1 MTAPKVYDEAYF
13 RRWYHDPAQRVIT
26 PEAVA
31 RKVRLVVGIAES
43 LLERPIRTILD
54 VGCGE
59 GAWRAHLR
67 RLRPAV
73 RYTGVESSE
82 YAVRRFGRLRG
93 IRHGTFGALGVPTT
107 LVDVLA
113 SSGITT
119 PTPIQAATL
128 PDSFA
133 GRDVLG
139 RHGSLNALFAADD
152 REIAT
157 TSGVGMA
164 KCAQLRQSL
173 CRTRA
178 IVFRGHKNHLRLR
191 LHHSAFFWQRR
202 QGKLRKALL
211 KNSGSL
217 L

>member
-43 LLERPIRTILD
+43 LLERPIRTVLD

-93 IRHGTFGALGVPTT
+93 IRHGTFGALGEVR
-107 LVDVLA
+107 LAAAYDLIVVCDVLQYVPE
-113 SSGITT
+113 GEL
-119 PTPIQAATL
+119 PIGLRA
-128 PDSFA
+128 
-133 GRDVLG
+133 
-139 RHGSLNALFAADD
+139 
-152 REIAT
+152 IAERL
-157 TSGVGMA
+157 SGVTYLEAYATEDAIEGDLGAWHHRSAEQYRRHFRRAGLTPVGMHCYVGPA
-164 KCAQLRQSL
+164 LAD
-173 CRTRA
+173 RTVA
-178 IVFRGHKNHLRLR
+178 LERGQ
-191 LHHSAFFWQRR
+191 A
-202 QGKLRKALL
+202 
-211 KNSGSL
+211 
-217 L
+217 

>member
-43 LLERPIRTILD
+43 LLERPIRTVLD

-93 IRHGTFGALGVPTT
+93 IRHGTFGALGEVR
-107 LVDVLA
+107 LAAAYDLIVVCDVLQYVPEGELV
-113 SSGITT
+113 SGLR
-119 PTPIQAATL
+119 A
-128 PDSFA
+128 
-133 GRDVLG
+133 
-139 RHGSLNALFAADD
+139 
-152 REIAT
+152 IAERL
-157 TSGVGMA
+157 SGVTYLEAYATEDAIEGDLGAWHHRSAEQYRRHFRRAGLTPVGMHCYVGPA
-164 KCAQLRQSL
+164 LAD
-173 CRTRA
+173 RTVA
-178 IVFRGHKNHLRLR
+178 LERGQ
-191 LHHSAFFWQRR
+191 A
-202 QGKLRKALL
+202 
-211 KNSGSL
+211 
-217 L
+217 

>member
-1 MTAPKVYDEAYF
+1 MTVPKVYDEAYF

-43 LLERPIRTILD
+43 LLERPIRTVLD

-93 IRHGTFGALGVPTT
+93 IRHGTFGALGEVR
-107 LVDVLA
+107 LAAAYDLIVVCDVLQYVPEGELA
-113 SSGITT
+113 IGLR
-119 PTPIQAATL
+119 A
-128 PDSFA
+128 
-133 GRDVLG
+133 
-139 RHGSLNALFAADD
+139 
-152 REIAT
+152 IAERL
-157 TSGVGMA
+157 SGVTYLEAYATEDAIEGDLGAWHHRSAEQYRRHFRRAGLTPVGMHCYVGPA
-164 KCAQLRQSL
+164 LAD
-173 CRTRA
+173 RTVA
-178 IVFRGHKNHLRLR
+178 LERGQ
-191 LHHSAFFWQRR
+191 A
-202 QGKLRKALL
+202 
-211 KNSGSL
+211 
-217 L
+217 

>member
-43 LLERPIRTILD
+43 LLERPIRTVLD

-93 IRHGTFGALGVPTT
+93 IRHGTFGALGEVR
-107 LVDVLA
+107 LAAAYDLIVVCDVLQYVPEGELA
-113 SSGITT
+113 IGLR
-119 PTPIQAATL
+119 A
-128 PDSFA
+128 
-133 GRDVLG
+133 
-139 RHGSLNALFAADD
+139 
-152 REIAT
+152 IAERL
-157 TSGVGMA
+157 SGVTYLEAYATEDAIEGDLGAWHHRSAEQYRRHFRRAGLTPVGMHCYVGPA
-164 KCAQLRQSL
+164 LAD
-173 CRTRA
+173 RTVA
-178 IVFRGHKNHLRLR
+178 LERGQ
-191 LHHSAFFWQRR
+191 A
-202 QGKLRKALL
+202 
-211 KNSGSL
+211 
-217 L
+217 

>member
-1 MTAPKVYDEAYF
+1 MTVPKVYDEAYF

-93 IRHGTFGALGVPTT
+93 IRQGTFGALGEVR
-107 LVDVLA
+107 LAAAYDLIVVCDVLQYVPEGELA
-113 SSGITT
+113 IGLR
-119 PTPIQAATL
+119 A
-128 PDSFA
+128 
-133 GRDVLG
+133 
-139 RHGSLNALFAADD
+139 
-152 REIAT
+152 IAERL
-157 TSGVGMA
+157 SGVTYLEAYATEDAIEGDLGAWHHRSAEQYRRHFRRAGLTPVGMHCYVGPA
-164 KCAQLRQSL
+164 LAD
-173 CRTRA
+173 RTVA
-178 IVFRGHKNHLRLR
+178 LERGQ
-191 LHHSAFFWQRR
+191 A
-202 QGKLRKALL
+202 
-211 KNSGSL
+211 
-217 L
+217 

>member
-43 LLERPIRTILD
+43 LLERPIRTVLD

-93 IRHGTFGALGVPTT
+93 IRHGSFGALGEVR
-107 LVDVLA
+107 LAAAYDLIVVCDVLQYVPEGELA
-113 SSGITT
+113 IGLR
-119 PTPIQAATL
+119 A
-128 PDSFA
+128 
-133 GRDVLG
+133 
-139 RHGSLNALFAADD
+139 
-152 REIAT
+152 IAERL
-157 TSGVGMA
+157 SGVTYLEAYATEDAIEGDLGAWHHRSAEQYRRHFRRAGLTPVGMHCYVGPA
-164 KCAQLRQSL
+164 LAD
-173 CRTRA
+173 RTVA
-178 IVFRGHKNHLRLR
+178 LERGQ
-191 LHHSAFFWQRR
+191 A
-202 QGKLRKALL
+202 
-211 KNSGSL
+211 
-217 L
+217 

>member
-93 IRHGTFGALGVPTT
+93 IRHGTFGALGEVR
-107 LVDVLA
+107 LAAAYDLIVVCDVLQYVPEGELA
-113 SSGITT
+113 IGLRAIAERLSGVTYLEAYATEDAIEGDLGAWHHRSAEQYRRHFRRAGL
-119 PTPIQAATL
+119 TPIGMHCYVGPALADRTVALERGQA
-128 PDSFA
+128 
-133 GRDVLG
+133 
-139 RHGSLNALFAADD
+139 
-152 REIAT
+152 
-157 TSGVGMA
+157 
-164 KCAQLRQSL
+164 
-173 CRTRA
+173 
-178 IVFRGHKNHLRLR
+178 
-191 LHHSAFFWQRR
+191 
-202 QGKLRKALL
+202 
-211 KNSGSL
+211 
-217 L
+217 

>member
-93 IRHGTFGALGVPTT
+93 IRHGSFGALGEVR
-107 LVDVLA
+107 LAAAYDLIVVCDVLQYVPEGELA
-113 SSGITT
+113 IGLR
-119 PTPIQAATL
+119 A
-128 PDSFA
+128 
-133 GRDVLG
+133 
-139 RHGSLNALFAADD
+139 
-152 REIAT
+152 IAERL
-157 TSGVGMA
+157 SGVTYLEAYATEDAIEGDLGAWHHRSAEQYRRHFRRAGLTPVGMHCYVGPA
-164 KCAQLRQSL
+164 LAD
-173 CRTRA
+173 RTVA
-178 IVFRGHKNHLRLR
+178 LERGQ
-191 LHHSAFFWQRR
+191 A
-202 QGKLRKALL
+202 
-211 KNSGSL
+211 
-217 L
+217 

>member
-93 IRHGTFGALGVPTT
+93 IRHGTFGALGEVR
-107 LVDVLA
+107 LAAAYDLIVVCDVLQYVPEGELA
-113 SSGITT
+113 IGLR
-119 PTPIQAATL
+119 A
-128 PDSFA
+128 
-133 GRDVLG
+133 
-139 RHGSLNALFAADD
+139 
-152 REIAT
+152 IAERL
-157 TSGVGMA
+157 SGVTYLEAYATEDAIEGDLGAWHHRSAEQYRRHFRRAGLTPVGMHCYVGPA
-164 KCAQLRQSL
+164 LAD
-173 CRTRA
+173 RTVA
-178 IVFRGHKNHLRLR
+178 LERGQ
-191 LHHSAFFWQRR
+191 A
-202 QGKLRKALL
+202 
-211 KNSGSL
+211 
-217 L
+217 

>member
-43 LLERPIRTILD
+43 LLERPIRTVLD

-82 YAVRRFGRLRG
+82 YAVRRFGRRRG
-93 IRHGTFGALGVPTT
+93 IRQGTFGT
-107 LVDVLA
+107 LSEVRLAASYDLIVVCDVLQYVPEGELV
-113 SSGITT
+113 SGLR
-119 PTPIQAATL
+119 A
-128 PDSFA
+128 
-133 GRDVLG
+133 
-139 RHGSLNALFAADD
+139 
-152 REIAT
+152 IAERL
-157 TSGVGMA
+157 SGVTYLEAYATEDAIEGDLGAWHHRSAEQYRRHFRRAGLTPVGMHCYVGPA
-164 KCAQLRQSL
+164 LAD
-173 CRTRA
+173 RTVA
-178 IVFRGHKNHLRLR
+178 LERGQ
-191 LHHSAFFWQRR
+191 A
-202 QGKLRKALL
+202 
-211 KNSGSL
+211 
-217 L
+217 

>member
-43 LLERPIRTILD
+43 LLERPIRTVLD

-93 IRHGTFGALGVPTT
+93 IRNGTFGALGEVR
-107 LVDVLA
+107 LAAAYDLIVVCDVLQYVPEGELA
-113 SSGITT
+113 IGLRAIAERLSGVTYLEAYATEDAIEGDLGAWHHRSAEQYRRHFRRAGL
-119 PTPIQAATL
+119 TPIGMHCYVGPALADRTVALERGQA
-128 PDSFA
+128 
-133 GRDVLG
+133 
-139 RHGSLNALFAADD
+139 
-152 REIAT
+152 
-157 TSGVGMA
+157 
-164 KCAQLRQSL
+164 
-173 CRTRA
+173 
-178 IVFRGHKNHLRLR
+178 
-191 LHHSAFFWQRR
+191 
-202 QGKLRKALL
+202 
-211 KNSGSL
+211 
-217 L
+217 

>member
-43 LLERPIRTILD
+43 LLERPIRTVLD

-93 IRHGTFGALGVPTT
+93 IRHGTFGALGEVR
-107 LVDVLA
+107 LAAAYDLIVVCDVLQYVPEGELA
-113 SSGITT
+113 IGLRAIAERLSGVTYLEAYATEDAIEGDLGAWHHRSAEQYRRHFRRAGL
-119 PTPIQAATL
+119 TPIGMHCYVGPALADRTVALERGQA
-128 PDSFA
+128 
-133 GRDVLG
+133 
-139 RHGSLNALFAADD
+139 
-152 REIAT
+152 
-157 TSGVGMA
+157 
-164 KCAQLRQSL
+164 
-173 CRTRA
+173 
-178 IVFRGHKNHLRLR
+178 
-191 LHHSAFFWQRR
+191 
-202 QGKLRKALL
+202 
-211 KNSGSL
+211 
-217 L
+217 